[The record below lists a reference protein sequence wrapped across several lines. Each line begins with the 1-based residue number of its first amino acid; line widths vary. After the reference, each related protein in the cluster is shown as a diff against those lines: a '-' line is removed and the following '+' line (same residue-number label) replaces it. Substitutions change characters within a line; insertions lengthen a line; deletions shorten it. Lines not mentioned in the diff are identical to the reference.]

1 MIKLNCNIKVFY
13 LTEIFWDAWT
23 YRTTIQM
30 GAMSMYRNTREYK
43 YLFFMEGFRQLFG
56 LWTLVSYH
64 VSQECRSIRTFARSF
79 LGRHR
84 AHAAIC
90 CVWIHLWGNKPFVLR
105 FIASIINVDVMKFCN
120 VLALYFLQGWTKLVW
135 SC

>member
-1 MIKLNCNIKVFY
+1 MACGTTKLQYENQKSIVPNRNILRRV
-13 LTEIFWDAWT
+13 D
-23 YRTTIQM
+23 IQDYKN
-30 GAMSMYRNTREYK
+30 GGNKYRNKREYK

-84 AHAAIC
+84 GHAAIC

-105 FIASIINVDVMKFCN
+105 FIASIINVDVMKFSN
-120 VLALYFLQGWTKLVW
+120 VLCSYFF
-135 SC
+135 